1 MGEKKQTQATVRF
14 LKETDKTALRT
25 TKLAAKLVAQLG
37 KAGARASAGGAAI
50 PVAESEALL
59 QPGNLDIMAEVLD
72 ARAAAVE
79 EFDRGGGAGV
89 GSGPGGKPTKREMGL
104 LKWGKKGHKV
114 GNKDPYG
121 NADLE
126 TAASL
131 APVGAKVAAGGKKG
145 RRGKK
150 RDEFTRVTLPHHHT
164 YSGPV

>member
-1 MGEKKQTQATVRF
+1 MQINAWDQATARF
-14 LKETDKTALRT
+14 LKETSKTALRT

-37 KAGARASAGGAAI
+37 KDGAKASAGGATM
-50 PVAESEALL
+50 PSVESEALL
-59 QPGNLDIMAEVLD
+59 QPGNMDLMAEVLD
-72 ARAAAVE
+72 SRAAAEQEVE
-79 EFDRGGGAGV
+79 RGGGVRG
-89 GSGPGGKPTKREMGL
+89 GKGRSGKPTKREMGL

-121 NADLE
+121 NPDLE

-131 APVGAKVAAGGKKG
+131 APVGAKVAGGGKKG

-150 RDEFTRVTLPHHHT
+150 RDEFTRVTMPHHHT

>member
-1 MGEKKQTQATVRF
+1 M
-14 LKETDKTALRT
+14 KETDKTALRT
-25 TKLAAKLVAQLG
+25 TKLAAKLVVQLG
-37 KAGARASAGGAAI
+37 KAGARASAGGLAI
-50 PVAESEALL
+50 PVGESNALL
-59 QPGNLDIMAEVLD
+59 QPGNLDIMAEALN
-72 ARAAAVE
+72 ARAAAGRTLG
-79 EFDRGGGAGV
+79 DGGVDLGR
-89 GSGPGGKPTKREMGL
+89 GPGSKPTKREMGL

-131 APVGAKVAAGGKKG
+131 APAGAKVAAGGKKG

-164 YSGPV
+164 YSGPT